1 MSDWC
6 LILANWLGYD
16 DPIESKKAGPSE
28 EYDKTRGRRLTNN
41 QRKSSSGV
49 TRTHLSVL
57 ISRVAPGRCTMGDRI
72 TNRQVLKHKAE
83 SLTEPEIAE
92 VLDYINI
99 MESLRDQ
106 ASKPDLFDDEL
117 MNLLADA
124 LENRRARVVTEW
136 DRVRRRADNHASTFL
151 SSRKLM

>member
-1 MSDWC
+1 
-6 LILANWLGYD
+6 
-16 DPIESKKAGPSE
+16 
-28 EYDKTRGRRLTNN
+28 
-41 QRKSSSGV
+41 
-49 TRTHLSVL
+49 
-57 ISRVAPGRCTMGDRI
+57 MGDRI

-83 SLTEPEIAE
+83 SLSEPEIAE

-99 MESLRDQ
+99 MESLREQ

-136 DRVRRRADNHASTFL
+136 DRVRRRADNRASTFV
-151 SSRKLM
+151 SPRKLMSPDRKPDATVSSVYHHHIAILDHNSLPSSHLLKLPGHFGSFLRMRLRTE

>member
-1 MSDWC
+1 MMLS
-6 LILANWLGYD
+6 ISN
-16 DPIESKKAGPSE
+16 KAGPSE
-28 EYDKTRGRRLTNN
+28 GYEKSRGLGLTNN
-41 QRKSSSGV
+41 QRTSSSGGES
-49 TRTHLSVL
+49 HLSVL
-57 ISRVAPGRCTMGDRI
+57 ISRVALRRCTMGDRI

-83 SLTEPEIAE
+83 SLSEPEIAE

-99 MESLRDQ
+99 MESLREQ

-136 DRVRRRADNHASTFL
+136 DRVRRRADNRASTFV